1 MLHENHFTMSLKRA
15 RDYGLYPM
23 PTIFKSRRTLNT
35 PYPTSTMNTSRGRTY
50 NPYNSRANYYRP
62 RRSGPY
68 RALTGGTRHTNPV
81 YPKPELKFYDADEAG
96 VNPPANT
103 PAAISNVGTVAC
115 LNQLTTGTGVQN
127 FLGNQIAVKSISYR
141 VELDLPAVAANQVP
155 TSGRVVLIWDKQPN
169 GTLAP
174 FTSIFQAANYLSY
187 INNNF
192 RDRFVIL
199 RNDQFSLSPNGDQT
213 IFFERNVKINM
224 LTTFANLQGA
234 AAVPQTGALLLAYIG
249 DQATAANQPT
259 INGWF
264 RIRYY
269 DN

>member
-1 MLHENHFTMSLKRA
+1 MSLKRA
-15 RDYGLYPM
+15 RDNSYP
-23 PTIFKSRRTLNT
+23 PFITSFKSRRTTNAVPYNT
-35 PYPTSTMNTSRGRTY
+35 YANTRGRSSFRY
-50 NPYNSRANYYRP
+50 RNNYSSYSGGR
-62 RRSGPY
+62 GPY
-68 RALTGGTRHTNPV
+68 RALTTGMRHTNPV
-81 YPKPELKFYDADEAG
+81 YPKPELKFYDADEFG

-103 PAAISNVGTVAC
+103 PQTVTNTGVTAC
-115 LNQLTTGTGVQN
+115 LNQLVTGTGVQN
-127 FLGNQIAVKSISYR
+127 FLGNQIAIKSLSYR
-141 VELDLPAVAANQVP
+141 VELDLPATPANQLP

-174 FTSIFQAANYLSY
+174 WSTIFQSSNYLSY
-187 INNNF
+187 VNNNF

-199 RNDQFSLSPNGDQT
+199 RNDQFALSPNGDQT
-213 IFFERNVKINM
+213 LFFERNVKINM
-224 LTTFANLQGA
+224 LTTFANGQSSAG
-234 AAVPQTGALLLAYIG
+234 VPQTGALLVAYIA